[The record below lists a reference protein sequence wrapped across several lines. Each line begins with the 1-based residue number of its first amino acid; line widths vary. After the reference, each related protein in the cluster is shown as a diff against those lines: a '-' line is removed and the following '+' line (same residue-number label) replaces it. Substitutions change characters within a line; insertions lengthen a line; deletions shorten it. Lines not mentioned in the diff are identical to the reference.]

1 MEAVFLIILL
11 VVLAGVVWWRLTA
24 KKSAVAREAGGQA
37 ERTRADGG
45 TRTDGALSGGSAAAS
60 ADAAGTSG
68 IASAAGFGRPAEPAA
83 PTTAEE
89 PAETA
94 ARAHDVPAAGTQ
106 HGGAGSSSVGTA
118 AAAGSGEDAGSS
130 EGTGPGEG
138 AGRVEGAGSLEGAG
152 REERQIKDQAEWETQ
167 WSEASGSALAHEGET
182 LRQSAAH
189 REARPQ
195 QEGEVP
201 TTPVPP
207 AQGGLGA
214 VPSETGDVAAGASQP
229 VHHPE
234 YTAPHAPTLPGAETA
249 AVEEPGDTGTA
260 GAAPQPS
267 SAETGRSGTSRAG
280 TGGAESGDATA
291 SPGGAGFG
299 LPGDAAATETQD
311 RTQSSAL
318 VETGSDHTQ
327 DQPVAMPAVRTE
339 PAATEPAG
347 TEPAGHLAAEEP
359 YGMGSASAAS
369 DGSGPSDYTVKA
381 DAGAMVYYEEGHP
394 EYEQTRADVWFES
407 TAHAEAAGFRAPRRR
422 RI

>member
-24 KKSAVAREAGGQA
+24 KKSAAAREAGGQA

-60 ADAAGTSG
+60 AEAAGTSG

-94 ARAHDVPAAGTQ
+94 ARTHDVPAAGTQ
-106 HGGAGSSSVGTA
+106 HSGAGSSPVGSA
-118 AAAGSGEDAGSS
+118 ATAGSGEGAGNLA
-130 EGTGPGEG
+130 GAAPGEG
-138 AGRVEGAGSLEGAG
+138 VGGGQSAGL
-152 REERQIKDQAEWETQ
+152 EERRIQDQAEWETQ
-167 WSEASGSALAHEGET
+167 WSEASGSAPAHEGET

-195 QEGEVP
+195 QEGEVGS
-201 TTPVPP
+201 TPVPP
-207 AQGGLGA
+207 AKGGPGA
-214 VPSETGDVAAGASQP
+214 VTSETGDAAAGAPQP
-229 VHHPE
+229 VHHTE

-249 AVEEPGDTGTA
+249 AVEETGDTGIA

-267 SAETGRSGTSRAG
+267 SAETGRSGT
-280 TGGAESGDATA
+280 GGAEAGNAAA
-291 SPGGAGFG
+291 SPGAGIG
-299 LPGDAAATETQD
+299 LPGGAATETQD
-311 RTQSSAL
+311 RTEASAL
-318 VETGSDHTQ
+318 VETGPDHTQ
-327 DQPVAMPAVRTE
+327 DQPAAMPS
-339 PAATEPAG
+339 AG